1 LETSFD
7 LAPPISWQT
16 VSSGITT
23 NGASFVFTLA
33 SIGKSPKQFFR
44 LAFPCA
50 PSPLVLSL
58 QLSNNLVT
66 VSWPSNEFRLE
77 TTFDLSPPAMWQTVS
92 NGISNSGEL
101 RSFTFTNSAVNTK
114 QFFRLAFP

>member
-1 LETSFD
+1 M
-7 LAPPISWQT
+7 
-16 VSSGITT
+16 
-23 NGASFVFTLA
+23 FTLA
-33 SIGKSPKQFFR
+33 NAGKSPKQFFR
-44 LAFPCA
+44 LAFPCS

-77 TTFDLSPPAMWQTVS
+77 TTFDLSPPAAWQTVS
-92 NGISNSGEL
+92 SGISNNGGL
-101 RSFTFTNSAVNTK
+101 RVFSFTNGPVTPK